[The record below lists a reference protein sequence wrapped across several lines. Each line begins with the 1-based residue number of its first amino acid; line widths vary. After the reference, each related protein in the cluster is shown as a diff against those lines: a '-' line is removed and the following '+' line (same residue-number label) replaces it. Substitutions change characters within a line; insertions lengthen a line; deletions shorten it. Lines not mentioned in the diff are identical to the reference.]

1 MQITAHAVPRR
12 PQIRVTGFLFAL
24 LLQVGLVWAL
34 VEGLQVKD
42 VTRTIDHIFDVTLP
56 KTVKPIQPPPT
67 GPMVEPLRTHPI
79 MPDFVIDDG
88 TLGKDVIHVDVE
100 PDRGRGAVADHGPL
114 GIQATHT
121 IPPYPPLDVRLG
133 HEGTVVLRLT
143 ISAEGRV
150 TEASVARSSGSDSL
164 DNVARS
170 WVMAHWRYQPA
181 VHGGMA
187 VPATATVGVQF
198 NLRQA
203 G

>member
-1 MQITAHAVPRR
+1 MQTTAHVVPRR
-12 PQIRVTGFLFAL
+12 PQVRVTGFLFAV
-24 LLQVGLVWAL
+24 LLQVGMVWAL

-56 KTVKPIQPPPT
+56 KTVKPVQPPPV
-67 GPMVEPLRTHPI
+67 GPMVEPQHANPI

-88 TLGKDVIHVDVE
+88 TGGKDVIHLNVE
-100 PDRGRGAVADHGPL
+100 PDRGGVGPADHGPL
-114 GIQATHT
+114 SVQATHT

-150 TEASVARSSGSDSL
+150 TEAIVVQSSGSDGL
-164 DNVARS
+164 DNAARS

-181 VHGGMA
+181 IRGGVA
-187 VPATATVGVQF
+187 VPATSTVGVRF